1 MHIPESN
8 PGRGRWTLL
17 ISKESE
23 KKRQAKEETRKGKEA
38 KEAEAKSNKDAK
50 EKQKE
55 KDTLAEVFVAVWWLD
70 GGNCGA
76 WTHCPKGFSRNIGG
90 IYIFPQTVFIWYEVS
105 NYPGLV
111 LSYIH
116 LQLKGPQ
123 GGCGLLILPIW
134 S

>member
-8 PGRGRWTLL
+8 PGRGPWTFL

-38 KEAEAKSNKDAK
+38 KEAEAKPNKDAK

-55 KDTLAEVFVAVWWLD
+55 KDTSAEVFVAVWWLE
-70 GGNCGA
+70 GQLS
-76 WTHCPKGFSRNIGG
+76 W
-90 IYIFPQTVFIWYEVS
+90 
-105 NYPGLV
+105 V

-116 LQLKGPQ
+116 LQLKEASRRFRPLEY
-123 GGCGLLILPIW
+123 CGSTIGAIRIW
-134 S
+134 IATDETSGKFQN